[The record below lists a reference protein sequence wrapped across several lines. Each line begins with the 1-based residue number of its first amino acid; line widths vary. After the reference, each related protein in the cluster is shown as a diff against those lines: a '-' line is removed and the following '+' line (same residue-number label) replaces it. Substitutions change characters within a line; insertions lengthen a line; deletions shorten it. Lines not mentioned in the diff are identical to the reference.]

1 MLSGDLLSQLSTLK
15 KDIRASRDL
24 AQGTVRGT
32 SGRYGFVTLDDG
44 RDAFLPP
51 DQMDRVFHGD
61 RVEVLVETKQAKK
74 ADDKAD
80 SEAKEQ
86 YQAKLEK
93 LIFSPLKQIAGR
105 YCIKGKGHFVIIE
118 QQQHTRWIFVPP
130 NARANA
136 KDGNNVTARVTQHPY
151 ETGKA
156 QARVLNDIGNKTDVN
171 AARQFTLALYQLFD
185 GFGKDVNEQVGKL
198 QSKDMTQ
205 TLSEQSSHAGYKEY
219 QDIPF
224 VTIDSANTRDMDDAI
239 AIETTNNGW
248 SLKVA
253 ITDPSS
259 EIEWESPIDHIALLR
274 AHTLYLPGKPV
285 PMLPEELST
294 ERYSLISNQDRLA
307 LVTTLTVEPSG
318 KVTQC
323 QFESAIIQSKAKLS
337 YQQVTAL
344 LNGNDYQRPPQLD
357 DAEPFIEQLK
367 ALKECASALHAY
379 RKDKQL
385 VSEYRP
391 DFILSLNKEGK
402 LDSIERIDKSD
413 AHMLVEEAMLATNE
427 AAGEFLSEHNAG
439 IYMAQTGYRD
449 ERRDDIEKLLKEVL
463 GEDKVKN
470 TGELQ
475 HYLDVIALIKALE
488 PKEHAEQLMAKQQR
502 FQQPSETSLTP
513 SPHFGLGKKHY
524 ATITSPIRR
533 YQDLYNQRVI
543 KALLANKKPV
553 KLRNKQ
559 IERLKETIA
568 NNRNASRSMEQWLI
582 ADYMQSKV
590 GETFTAYIALLTN
603 QGIGV
608 RLVDTGIEGF
618 IVGVKQPKNK
628 TKKAEASSETD
639 TATDSDAEVQECTY
653 DKISFNNQRME
664 LKWNDTELFL
674 EQEVEVKL
682 VSVDMEKKKPIFEWL
697 NKPA

>member
-1 MLSGDLLSQLSTLK
+1 MLSGDLLSQLSSLK

-32 SGRYGFVTLDDG
+32 SGRYGFVALDDG

-74 ADDKAD
+74 VDNEEK
-80 SEAKEQ
+80 EKEQ

-93 LIFSPLKQIAGR
+93 LIFSPLKQLAGR
-105 YCIKGKGHFVIIE
+105 YHVKGKGHFVIIE

-136 KDGNNVTARVTQHPY
+136 KEGNNVTARVTQHPY

-156 QARVLNDIGNKTDVN
+156 QARILSDIGNKTDVN

-185 GFGKDVNEQVGKL
+185 GFGKDVNDQVGKL
-198 QSKDMTQ
+198 KHKDIAQ
-205 TLSEQSSHAGYKEY
+205 TLSEQIAHTGYKEY
-219 QDIPF
+219 QDAPF
-224 VTIDSANTRDMDDAI
+224 VTIDSVNTRDMDDAI
-239 AIETTNNGW
+239 TIETTDTGW

-253 ITDPSS
+253 IADPSS

-294 ERYSLISNQDRLA
+294 ERYSLVSNQDRLA
-307 LVTTLTVEPSG
+307 LVANLTVESSG

-323 QFESAIIQSKAKLS
+323 QFESAIIRSKAKLS
-337 YQQVTAL
+337 YQQVSAL
-344 LNGNDYQRPPQLD
+344 LSGSEYQCPPQLD
-357 DAEPFIEQLK
+357 DAEPFAEQLRS
-367 ALKECASALHAY
+367 LKDCANALHRY

-385 VSEYRP
+385 VTEYRP

-402 LDSIERIDKSD
+402 LDSIEKIEKSD

-427 AAGEFLSEHNAG
+427 AAGEFLSAHNAG
-439 IYMAQTGYRD
+439 IYMAQKGYRD

-463 GEDKVKN
+463 GEDKVNN
-470 TGELQ
+470 TSELE
-475 HYLDVIALIKALE
+475 HYLDVIAQIKALE

-502 FQQPSETSLTP
+502 FQQASEASLTP
-513 SPHFGLGKKHY
+513 SAHFGLGKRHY

-559 IERLKETIA
+559 LDRLKETIA

-618 IVGVKQPKNK
+618 IVGVKAPKKKTNK
-628 TKKAEASSETD
+628 TETPAETD
-639 TATDSDAEVQECTY
+639 TPEGGNAQAQESAY

-664 LKWNDTELFL
+664 LKWNNTELFL

-682 VSVDMEKKKPIFEWL
+682 VSVDMEKKKPIFEWVK
-697 NKPA
+697 KPA